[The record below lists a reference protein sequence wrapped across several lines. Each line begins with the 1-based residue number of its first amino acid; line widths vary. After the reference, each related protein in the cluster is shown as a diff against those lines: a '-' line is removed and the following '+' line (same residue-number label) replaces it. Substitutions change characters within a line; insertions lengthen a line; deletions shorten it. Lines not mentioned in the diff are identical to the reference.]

1 MILDYITWTVNPV
14 AFSLGSLQVRW
25 YGILWALG
33 IWFCLLIQQRLY
45 KNEHCPEGWVDKLFM
60 YMVLGVII
68 GARLGHCYFYE
79 WHEASL
85 LGLQPVH
92 FLGMTFNY
100 RNPYIEHP
108 LELLK
113 IWEGGLSSHGG
124 AIGLIIAAFLLDRKH
139 FHKGILWIFDR
150 LVIGVCITGACI
162 RLGNLMNSEI
172 YGNPTTMPWGF
183 LFLNNGDQYPCHPT
197 QIYEMLY
204 CLVGFVVTWLMYWKG
219 RLYRRNG
226 LIFGVF
232 LEIIFFTRF
241 VLEFIKLDQE
251 AFESGMFLNMGQ
263 WLSIPFII
271 WGVFLIVRAFRRPL
285 DADAAL
291 APAPA
296 ANNVA
301 KTNPTAKKTKKPTS
315 AK

>member
-1 MILDYITWTVNPV
+1 MPHDDMMLLNYIVWNVDPI
-14 AFSLGSLQVRW
+14 AFSLGPLQVRW

-33 IWFCLLIQQRLY
+33 IWFCLLIQQKLY
-45 KNEHCPEGWVDKLFM
+45 KNENCPEGWVDKLFM

-68 GARLGHCYFYE
+68 GARLGHCWFYE
-79 WHEASL
+79 WHEAAV
-85 LGLQPVH
+85 LGLEPVH

-108 LELLK
+108 FDLLK

-124 AIGLIIAAFLLDRKH
+124 AIGLIIAAWLLNKKH
-139 FHKGILWIFDR
+139 FHKGIVWIFDR
-150 LVIGVCITGACI
+150 LVIGVCVTAFCI
-162 RLGNLMNSEI
+162 RLGNLLNSEI
-172 YGNPTTMPWGF
+172 YGNPTTVPWAF
-183 LFLNNGDQYPCHPT
+183 LFVRNGDKLPCHPT

-219 RLYRRNG
+219 KCYRRNG

-241 VLEFIKLDQE
+241 MLEFIKLDQE
-251 AFESGMFLNMGQ
+251 AFEGNMFLNMGQ

-271 WGVFLIVRAFRRPL
+271 WGIWLIVRACRKQP
-285 DADAAL
+285 D
-291 APAPA
+291 
-296 ANNVA
+296 
-301 KTNPTAKKTKKPTS
+301 S
-315 AK
+315 AGGN

>member
-1 MILDYITWTVNPV
+1 MILNYITWGVDPV

-33 IWFCLLIQQRLY
+33 IWFCLLVQQRLY
-45 KNEHCPEGWVDKLFM
+45 KNEHCPADWTDKLFM

-79 WHEASL
+79 WHAASEL
-85 LGLQPVH
+85 RLEPVH

-124 AIGLIIAAFLLDRKH
+124 AIGLIIAAFLLDKKH
-139 FHKGILWIFDR
+139 FHKGINWIFDR
-150 LVIGVCITGACI
+150 LVIGVCITATCI

-172 YGNPTTMPWGF
+172 YGTPTDMPWGF
-183 LFLNNGDQYPCHPT
+183 LFVNNGDTLPCHPT

-204 CLVGFVVTWLMYWKG
+204 CIVAFIVTWLMYWKG

-226 LIFGVF
+226 LIFGTF
-232 LEIIFFTRF
+232 LIIIFLTRF
-241 VLEFIKLDQE
+241 CLEFIKLDQE
-251 AFESGMFLNMGQ
+251 AFESSMFLNMGQ
-263 WLSIPFII
+263 WLSIPFIL
-271 WGVFLIVRAFRRPL
+271 WGIYLIVRAFRRPL

-291 APAPA
+291 QTEPTPNLIPKQ
-296 ANNVA
+296 NNA
-301 KTNPTAKKTKKPTS
+301 TKKKRKPTS
-315 AK
+315 HP